1 MSWATVDSR
10 SDVLNLFK
18 FIDWAMI
25 LPEGLKK
32 AFWEDLKTYE
42 EDRQMPYVT
51 SVEQIGFDRGLHVGG
66 EEGAIRQAQSML
78 LRQLTRKIGAMSNQ
92 TLDQINALS
101 IKQMESLS
109 EALLDFS
116 AIDDLTTWL
125 ENHG

>member
-1 MSWATVDSR
+1 
-10 SDVLNLFK
+10 
-18 FIDWAMI
+18 
-25 LPEGLKK
+25 LKV
-32 AFWEDLKTYE
+32 YE
-42 EDRQMPYVT
+42 EERQMPYVT

-101 IKQMESLS
+101 IKHLDSLS

-116 AIDDLTTWL
+116 SIDDLTTWL
-125 ENHG
+125 ENYG